1 MRWWAMRD
9 SNPQPCAC
17 KAPALTVAPIAREI
31 EVYRTSLQCR
41 VLFAIQLLRPPPTPI
56 RHSST
61 VFFQP
66 PFLADPRRSDHFS
79 RQCKPF
85 TSRPLAC
92 GQATSGP
99 GDSARCNRSHI
110 TCKLFVTLVAP
121 ESCPRFDRPHRNVFH
136 PKRSAPMPK
145 TIDTD
150 AQNDRSRI
158 ALPEQVI
165 FEIQAKSQKEASKRD
180 YGCTSARDIHSPMD
194 PRKLRAQSLATLNGR
209 TRKKQLHKNR
219 PQHPN
224 DKPLQPADAGFPT
237 SMSRS
242 RPASCE
248 ANVENPE
255 AGCAQLRSRQ
265 PPI

>member
-99 GDSARCNRSHI
+99 GDGARCNRSHI
-110 TCKLFVTLVAP
+110 TCRLFVTLVAP
-121 ESCPRFDRPHRNVFH
+121 ESCPRFDRPRRNDSAQSDR
-136 PKRSAPMPK
+136 PRCQKRSTPMPK
-145 TIDTD
+145 IIGPESHSPNRSSLRYRQSHKKKP
-150 AQNDRSRI
+150 QNMTTLALRQGISTRPWIPESSARNRSPHSTAGPARNDSTKPT
-158 ALPEQVI
+158 AAYQHQTTAADGSRNHNRNEKRPGRK
-165 FEIQAKSQKEASKRD
+165 AKSMWKTQRRVVHNFD
-180 YGCTSARDIHSPMD
+180 
-194 PRKLRAQSLATLNGR
+194 
-209 TRKKQLHKNR
+209 
-219 PQHPN
+219 
-224 DKPLQPADAGFPT
+224 
-237 SMSRS
+237 
-242 RPASCE
+242 PASH
-248 ANVENPE
+248 PY
-255 AGCAQLRSRQ
+255 R
-265 PPI
+265 

>member
-41 VLFAIQLLRPPPTPI
+41 VLFALQLLRPPPTPI

-66 PFLADPRRSDHFS
+66 PFLADPRCSDHFS

-99 GDSARCNRSHI
+99 GDGARCNLSHI
-110 TCKLFVTLVAP
+110 TCRLFVTLVAP
-121 ESCPRFDRPHRNVFH
+121 ESCPRFDRPRRNVFR
-136 PKRSAPMPK
+136 PKRSAPMLKAIGTELPSP
-145 TIDTD
+145 
-150 AQNDRSRI
+150 NRS
-158 ALPEQVI
+158 
-165 FEIQAKSQKEASKRD
+165 
-180 YGCTSARDIHSPMD
+180 T
-194 PRKLRAQSLATLNGR
+194 
-209 TRKKQLHKNR
+209 NR
-219 PQHPN
+219 PTLRCKQSHKK
-224 DKPLQPADAGFPT
+224 KPET
-237 SMSRS
+237 
-242 RPASCE
+242 
-248 ANVENPE
+248 
-255 AGCAQLRSRQ
+255 
-265 PPI
+265 